1 MSETNE
7 NTNDLNEVFTEEMI
21 DADVITVPIDDTLS
35 NSGEAAD
42 AAAVGAALA
51 LKADASSIVTISV
64 NGQTPDNQGVILVTA
79 NDTKMS
85 STDATTIK
93 DAIETVDAKTGAD
106 IPVNGT
112 SGASSIADAISSIG
126 DKTAENI
133 PMSTEEDAPMI
144 SAKIASM
151 DQTAIDLNAAI
162 TTVNAKTGANIQVS
176 GTDTTK
182 ISDALAACVK
192 TVNGSTPDADGDVAI
207 DAVPF
212 ADNLRS
218 SLSQNI
224 TGTFNS
230 RTTGANAS
238 VEDGD
243 AWLTTLRGNRVHTG
257 YTAESINMTVTPV
270 EREQGEDTITATI
283 DRDTFV
289 AYVSSSGTTT
299 LTYTTSWSASP
310 TLYGITVSGTP
321 KNGDEISV
329 VYVKEVRG
337 TITPADPQTFVATGW
352 NLYNHTNTYAR
363 AIKYS
368 DEYGFCIE
376 GTYTA
381 VKFSTTLTGDKTTI
395 TPVDGHFNIS
405 SSGYIWVEGG
415 NNTDTQVYMT
425 WSDWVDTTDHP
436 AWAAYSETVISLT
449 SIMDTYFP
457 YGLLRVGDVRD
468 EINLNAG
475 LAISNVER
483 LSYSAENLAEAV
495 ASGRVYEYDEN
506 YIYLERAS
514 AVTNSITLDG
524 AYDAFDHGIE
534 YFTGTTTPVYTA
546 VLYGNNLKNKL
557 ERDVLTISA
566 QSLTSTQKA
575 QVRTNIDAMI
585 ATPTEVTA
593 SSNQSNLTINAQS
606 CYKIGKLVVCNIRF
620 TTSSST
626 SGVKVLMNGL
636 PKASTSLA
644 SGQSIGA
651 VSSSSEANFTLG
663 NSSSNGSIFS
673 TGTFGAGT
681 YQVSCVYIAV

>member
-1 MSETNE
+1 MSE
-7 NTNDLNEVFTEEMI
+7 NTNDLNEVFSEEMI
-21 DADVITVPIDDTLS
+21 DSDVITVPIDDTLS

-85 STDATTIK
+85 STDTTTIK
-93 DAIETVDAKTGAD
+93 EKIEAVDAKTGSD
-106 IPVNGT
+106 IPIDSS
-112 SGASSIADAISSIG
+112 SGASTISAAISSIG
-126 DKTAENI
+126 DKTAESI
-133 PMSTEEDAPMI
+133 PMSGDEGALMI
-144 SAKIASM
+144 SGKIASM

-162 TTVNAKTGANIQVS
+162 TTVNAKTGANIAVS
-176 GTDTTK
+176 GTDSTK
-182 ISDALAACVK
+182 ISEALAACVR

-224 TGTFNS
+224 TGTFTSRATGSNS
-230 RTTGANAS
+230 S
-238 VEDGD
+238 VQDGD
-243 AWLTTLRGNRVHTG
+243 AWLTTLRGNRIHTG
-257 YTAESINMTVTPV
+257 FTPESINMTVEPV

-283 DRDTFV
+283 NEETFR
-289 AYVSSSGTTT
+289 AYVSTSGTYTI
-299 LTYTTSWSASP
+299 TYTTAWSTNP
-310 TLYGITVSGTP
+310 TLYGITVTGTP

-363 AIKYS
+363 ALKYS
-368 DEYGFCIE
+368 DTYGYCIE

-381 VKFSTTLTGDKTTI
+381 VKFSTTLTGEKTTI
-395 TPVDGHFNIS
+395 TPVGGYFNIS
-405 SSGYIWVEGG
+405 NNGYIWVEGG
-415 NNTDTQVYMT
+415 NSTDTQVYMT
-425 WSDWVDTTDHP
+425 WEDWVDTSDHP
-436 AWAAYSETVISLT
+436 AWAEYSETVINLASV
-449 SIMDTYFP
+449 MDTYFP

-483 LSYSAENLAEAV
+483 LEYSAENLAEAE

-524 AYDAFDHGIE
+524 AFDAYDHGIE
-534 YFTGTTTPVYTA
+534 FFTGTTTPVYA
-546 VLYGNNLKNKL
+546 AMLYGNNLKNKL

-566 QSLTSTQKA
+566 QDLTSAQKTQ
-575 QVRTNIDAMI
+575 VL
-585 ATPTEVTA
+585 
-593 SSNQSNLTINAQS
+593 SN
-606 CYKIGKLVVCNIRF
+606 
-620 TTSSST
+620 
-626 SGVKVLMNGL
+626 
-636 PKASTSLA
+636 
-644 SGQSIGA
+644 IGA
-651 VSSSSEANFTLG
+651 LPAFESMSCAGGGTMTFTLG
-663 NSSSNGSIFS
+663 NSKRVTIL
-673 TGTFGAGT
+673 TFGGDANYQGQISMSASQGGNKYYNKWGATNITISTSGT
-681 YQVSCVYIAV
+681 TVTLNNTGSYYSYAYLLRMN